1 MQIDLD
7 TQTISSFTDLASLD
21 LNDLRRAV
29 RRTGYF
35 KGNSV
40 ATNYL
45 SKIDCIKVIEPYVLN
60 NFDAAEHAANCL
72 INGEKV
78 EEIPATPP
86 QPTPQPTPQNSAD
99 NALTIAIANALQA
112 TGFSAPKAEI
122 DESKV
127 IELIKQHATPAIKQI
142 EVKQISGDFKN
153 VGLQHKFFP
162 QLLQL
167 ATARLNVWLYG
178 PAGTGKTSAAKA
190 VADALELPFGF
201 VAFSRQSSKGDL
213 FGIRDARGEYHES
226 QFVRVYRDGGVIL
239 LDEIDC
245 ANDNVLKSLNAALD
259 NGFAVTPDGVI
270 EKHADCI
277 VIAGANTVG
286 NGADAEY
293 SAAQQIDASTLDRFF
308 FLHWPVDEAFEAAL
322 IGAAKADESAD
333 TLRGSDVPT
342 KEQWL
347 HVVRSARRN
356 GSANRV
362 WISSR
367 AVRDGAKLIGAGVCL
382 KDLCTGLIW
391 RGHAKDVQGL
401 LYTIGNARA

>member
-1 MQIDLD
+1 MQIELD
-7 TQTISSFTDLASLD
+7 NMTITSFTDLSTLD

-29 RRTGYF
+29 RKTGYF

-45 SKIDCIKVIEPYVLN
+45 SKIDCIKVVEPYVLN
-60 NFDAAEHAANCL
+60 NFEAAEHAANCL
-72 INGEKV
+72 IRG
-78 EEIPATPP
+78 EEIPAT
-86 QPTPQPTPQNSAD
+86 TPQPASQPTTNSAD
-99 NALTIAIANALQA
+99 NALTTAIANALQA
-112 TGFSAPKAEI
+112 TGFTAPKAELDETRVI
-122 DESKV
+122 D
-127 IELIKQHATPAIKQI
+127 LIKQHATPSVKQI
-142 EVKQISGDFKN
+142 EVKQPSGDFKN
-153 VGLQHKFFP
+153 VGVQHKFFP

-190 VADALELPFGF
+190 VADALELDFGF

-270 EKHADCI
+270 EKHGDCI

-293 SAAQQIDASTLDRFF
+293 SAAQQIDASTLDRFY

-322 IGAAKADESAD
+322 IGANQPDESAD

-362 WISSR
+362 WVSSR

-391 RGHAKDVQGL
+391 RGHAKDVQGM
-401 LYTIGNARA
+401 LYTIGSARA